1 MARAEPR
8 RVLITGGAGFIGYH
22 LACKLAAEGGLVTLA
37 DNFSRGRRDPALA
50 ELTRRP
56 GVKVIEADLT
66 DAAAYAALGQGYDEV
81 YHLAGKL
88 GVGYVTA
95 EPYAALRGNA
105 LVTLRVLDWLAAG
118 GGRKLLFASTSEV
131 YAWTQGFHPLP
142 YPTPEDVPLS
152 ITDVAEPRASYAG
165 AKIFGELA
173 VAHGCRAAGLPHAIV
188 RYHNVYGPRMG
199 NEHVVPQ
206 LLARLKAGE
215 NPLVVRSARHVRA
228 FCYVGDAVAA
238 TVAAMRWTGSG
249 TFNIGND
256 EEPVAIGELARRLA
270 AAAGISAR
278 VEDAEAD
285 TRDPIL
291 RRCPDIS
298 RARAILGYRPKVA
311 LDQGLKLTHAW
322 YAGQG
327 RELQHA

>member
-1 MARAEPR
+1 MARTER
-8 RVLITGGAGFIGYH
+8 RRALITGGAGFIGYH
-22 LACKLAAEGGLVTLA
+22 LAGALLAAGDDVTLA
-37 DNFSRGRRDPALA
+37 DNFSRGRRDPALT
-50 ELTRRP
+50 ELARRP
-56 GVKVIEADLT
+56 GLKIIAADLT
-66 DAAAYAALGQGYDEV
+66 DEAAYAALGGGYDEV

-88 GVGYVTA
+88 GVGYVTT

-105 LVTLRVLDWLAAG
+105 LVTLRVIDWLAAG

-131 YAWTQGFHPLP
+131 YAWTQSFHALP
-142 YPTPEDVPLS
+142 YPTPENVPLA

-173 VAHGCRAAGLPHAIV
+173 VVHGCRAAGLPYAVV

-206 LLARLKAGE
+206 LLARAAAGE

-228 FCYVGDAVAA
+228 FCYVSDAVAA
-238 TVAAMRWTGSG
+238 TIAAMRWSGSG

-256 EEPVAIGELARRLA
+256 EEPVTIGDLARRLVA
-270 AAAGISAR
+270 VAGVTAR
-278 VEDAEAD
+278 VVDEAADA
-285 TRDPIL
+285 RDPIP

-298 RARAILGYRPKVA
+298 RARAQLGYKPAVT
-311 LDQGLKLTHAW
+311 LDRGLALTHGW
-322 YAGQG
+322 YADQR
-327 RELQHA
+327 RELVNV